1 MAPVPVCTQYSATD
15 VEEVS
20 TSEQER
26 IETMVQTLNDEKAT
40 SYRCTAETNKI
51 LKKRDAREAG
61 LTGLPLRAREDC
73 VRRHRAHGRR
83 P

>member
-1 MAPVPVCTQYSATD
+1 MIMFPAASQASVAD
-15 VEEVS
+15 GADEE
-20 TSEQER
+20 TEEER

-40 SYRCTAETNKI
+40 SYRCTAETNRI

-73 VRRHRAHGRR
+73 IRLDRAHGRR